1 MSMKPENL
9 LGYICGI
16 DKTYE
21 VMVIGIFIKN
31 NSVQLLGP
39 DGSHQ
44 VHSSNNIDMDGYK
57 REAAIVWNLIDMFE
71 IARDLASA
79 PGGLAE
85 LRSGMQTALNM
96 RCEFWDHLATEILSN
111 QLANPA

>member
-1 MSMKPENL
+1 MKPENL

-71 IARDLASA
+71 IARDRINSA
-79 PGGLAE
+79 EVAEKTARLKQRAAE
-85 LRSGMQTALNM
+85 LKAAAEEKAARRQ
-96 RCEFWDHLATEILSN
+96 R
-111 QLANPA
+111 

>member
-16 DKTYE
+16 DQDYE
-21 VMVIGIFIKN
+21 VMVVGVFIKN

-44 VHSSNNIDMDGYK
+44 VHSSNNFDMDGYK
-57 REAAIVWNLIDMFE
+57 REAAIVWDLTDMFE
-71 IARDLASA
+71 IARDRINS
-79 PGGLAE
+79 PEVAE
-85 LRSGMQTALNM
+85 KTVLLKRKAAEMKTAAEKKEAARQQALN
-96 RCEFWDHLATEILSN
+96 R
-111 QLANPA
+111 QK